1 MTTVP
6 KLEQIADAF
15 IDACRA
21 ELTALKPGNVHAYAA
36 GHRMETAQ
44 FEASAVAAA
53 PFISA
58 QGMRV
63 GDRIEG
69 AVAATLAAVGCNT
82 NLGIVLLC
90 APLAAAA
97 AHSDGPL
104 RLRLATVLSGL
115 DTADARA
122 TYRAIALASPAGLGS
137 AREADVATKPSITLR
152 AAMALARHHDRIAN
166 AYVTDFADVFDF
178 ALPLYHTALLSAR
191 TREHAITTLHM
202 SLLATFPDTHI
213 ARKHGGTT
221 ARDVQLEA
229 SRLRTAFEPAVDDAG
244 FATLLAFDSSL
255 KTRGLNP
262 GTTADF
268 VVATLFVDLLL
279 NPRRPVPSAS

>member
-6 KLEQIADAF
+6 TPEQIADDFVA
-15 IDACRA
+15 ACRA
-21 ELTALKPGNVHAYAA
+21 ELAALKPGNVHAYAA

-58 QGMRV
+58 RGVHV
-63 GDRIEG
+63 GDRIDG
-69 AVAATLAAVGCNT
+69 AVAATKAAVGCNT

-97 AHSDGPL
+97 ERSDGPL
-104 RLRLATVLSGL
+104 RVRLATVLSSL
-115 DTADARA
+115 DIADARA
-122 TYRAIALASPAGLGS
+122 TYRAIALADPAGLGS
-137 AREADVATKPSITLR
+137 VPDADVANVPTITLR
-152 AAMALARHHDRIAN
+152 AAMALARDHDRIAN
-166 AYVTDFADVFDF
+166 AYLNDFADIFDF

-191 TREHAITTLHM
+191 TSTHAITTLHM
-202 SLLATFPDTHI
+202 SLLATVPDSHI
-213 ARKHGGTT
+213 ARKHGTKT

-229 SRLRTAFEPAVDDAG
+229 SRLRTTFEPAVDDAG
-244 FATLLAFDSSL
+244 FAQLLAFDASL
-255 KTRGLNP
+255 KSRNLNP

-268 VVATLFVDLLL
+268 VVATLFTDRLL
-279 NPRRPVPSAS
+279 NPRRSVPSGN